1 MKQLFVFVFIL
12 AVACTAQ
19 KTSEKDLVTVS
30 ILPQKYIVEKI
41 AGDLVDVQVL
51 VPPGA
56 SPSTYSLVPSQMKD
70 LSRSKVWLRIGK
82 IGFEDAWHEKIEQ
95 GNPDL
100 KVFDT
105 SRMAE
110 WIAAEE
116 EVHGD
121 HVHLHGIDPHI
132 WMSPEEVEQI
142 AELTYQALADLY
154 PDKSAAFNANFEAF
168 RSEIDV
174 LDEDL
179 IRLFDGLENR
189 KFIIFHP
196 ALTYLARD
204 YGLEQVSLEI
214 DGKEPSAKHMSQLV
228 KTAKDEGI
236 RVVFIQKEFDQE
248 NARQLAEELD
258 GEVVQIDPLNENWE
272 EQIREIAEKLIEAA
286 NK

>member
-1 MKQLFVFVFIL
+1 MKQLFVLVFIL

-41 AGDLVDVQVL
+41 AGDIVDVQVL

-70 LSRSKVWLRIGK
+70 LSRSKMWLRIGK

-105 SRMAE
+105 SRTAE

-132 WMSPEEVEQI
+132 WMSPEEVEKI

-179 IRLFDGLENR
+179 IRQFDGLENR

-272 EQIREIAEKLIEAA
+272 EQIREIADKLVEAA
-286 NK
+286 N

>member
-12 AVACTAQ
+12 AVACTAR

-132 WMSPEEVEQI
+132 WMSPEEVEQV

-179 IRLFDGLENR
+179 IRQFDGLENR

>member
-1 MKQLFVFVFIL
+1 MKQLFVLVFIL

-179 IRLFDGLENR
+179 IRQFDGLENR

>member
-154 PDKSAAFNANFEAF
+154 PDKSAAFNTNFEAF

-179 IRLFDGLENR
+179 IRQFDGLENR

>member
-1 MKQLFVFVFIL
+1 MKQLFVLVFIL

-41 AGDLVDVQVL
+41 AGDIVDVQVL

-70 LSRSKVWLRIGK
+70 LSRSKMWLRIGK

-132 WMSPEEVEQI
+132 WMSPEEVEKI

-154 PDKSAAFNANFEAF
+154 PDKSAAFNVNFEAF

-179 IRLFDGLENR
+179 IRQFDGLENR

-214 DGKEPSAKHMSQLV
+214 DGKEPSAKYMSQLV

-258 GEVVQIDPLNENWE
+258 GEVVQVDPLNENWE
-272 EQIREIAEKLIEAA
+272 EQIREIADKLVEAA
-286 NK
+286 N

>member
-1 MKQLFVFVFIL
+1 MKQLFVLVFIL

-154 PDKSAAFNANFEAF
+154 PDKSAAFNTNFEAF

-179 IRLFDGLENR
+179 IRQFDGLENR

>member
-1 MKQLFVFVFIL
+1 MKQLFVLVFIL

-168 RSEIDV
+168 RSEVDV

-179 IRLFDGLENR
+179 IRQFDGLENR

>member
-1 MKQLFVFVFIL
+1 MKQLFVLVFIL

-179 IRLFDGLENR
+179 IRQFDGLENR

-272 EQIREIAEKLIEAA
+272 EQIREIADKLVEAA
-286 NK
+286 N

>member
-179 IRLFDGLENR
+179 IRQFDGLENR